1 MAAPAAG
8 GSGPSPEGERRRS
21 PLRVGLTGGL
31 ASGKSTV
38 ARLLGEAGLLVVD
51 ADRLVADLYRP
62 GGAGAAAV
70 AEIFGPGALDAS
82 GAVDRAA
89 VAGRV
94 FADDT
99 ARRRLEEAIHP
110 LVRRR
115 FAEIAG
121 AAEEPV
127 VVLEATLLVEAGY
140 GPDFDLVVAVEA
152 EPEVRLAR
160 AIARG
165 LSEDDARARLAAQGD
180 GARRR
185 AGAGRV
191 IDNSGDLAALE
202 AQVAALA
209 AELRERAA
217 APADL
222 PPFVLVTCNRDKAAE
237 AERILGRPVQ
247 TAAVDLPEIQSL
259 DLLEVLRAKG
269 EEAWRRLGR
278 PLVVEETGLALDA
291 LGGFPGP
298 LVRWMLEATG
308 PEGIAR
314 AAIALG
320 DPAAH
325 ARCALLYRDAA
336 GAVVAEGAD
345 HGELV
350 LPARGD
356 AGFGWDVVFQPA
368 GEAATYAELGAEYK
382 DRHGHRGRAW
392 RALVLRLTA
401 RTRSA

>member
-1 MAAPAAG
+1 MSRSEG
-8 GSGPSPEGERRRS
+8 GRR

-38 ARLLGEAGLLVVD
+38 AKLLAEAGFLVVD
-51 ADRLVADLYRP
+51 ADRIVAELYRP

-70 AEIFGPGALDAS
+70 SELFGPDALDAA

-94 FADDT
+94 FADAA

-115 FAEIAG
+115 FAEIA
-121 AAEEPV
+121 AAAGEPV

-140 GPDFDLVVAVEA
+140 GPDFDLVVTVEA
-152 EPEVRLAR
+152 DPEVRLAR
-160 AIARG
+160 AVARG
-165 LSEDDARARLAAQGD
+165 STEADARARLAAQGGGD
-180 GARRR
+180 RRR

-202 AQVAALA
+202 AEVAALV

-222 PPFVLVTCNRDKAAE
+222 PPFVLVTGNRDKAAE
-237 AERILGRPVQ
+237 AERILGRPVE
-247 TAAVDLPEIQSL
+247 TALVELPEIQSL
-259 DLLEVLRAKG
+259 DLLAVLRAKG

-298 LVRWMLEATG
+298 LVRWMLEAAG

-320 DPAAH
+320 DPSAH

-336 GAVVAEGAD
+336 GAVIAEGAD

-356 AGFGWDVVFQPA
+356 AGFGWDVVFRPA
-368 GEAATYAELGAEYK
+368 GEAATYAELGTAYK

-392 RALVLRLTA
+392 RALALRLTEA
-401 RTRSA
+401 RRSA

>member
-1 MAAPAAG
+1 M
-8 GSGPSPEGERRRS
+8 S
-21 PLRVGLTGGL
+21 LRVGLTGGL

-38 ARLLGEAGLLVVD
+38 ARLLAEAGFLVVD

-70 AEIFGPGALDAS
+70 CELFGPGALDAA

-94 FADDT
+94 FADDEL
-99 ARRRLEEAIHP
+99 RRRLEQAIHP

-115 FAEIAG
+115 FAEIAE
-121 AAEEPV
+121 AAAEPV

-140 GPDFDLVVAVEA
+140 APDFDLVVTVEA
-152 EPEVRLAR
+152 DPEVRLAR
-160 AIARG
+160 AVARG
-165 LSEDDARARLAAQGD
+165 LSEADARARLAAQGD
-180 GARRR
+180 GVRRR

-202 AQVAALA
+202 RQVAALID
-209 AELRERAA
+209 ELSERAVRRSA
-217 APADL
+217 AAL
-222 PPFVLVTCNRDKAAE
+222 PPFVLVTGNRDKAAE
-237 AERILGRPVQ
+237 AERILGRPVE

-259 DLLEVLRAKG
+259 DLLAVLRAKG

-298 LVRWMLEATG
+298 LVRWMLEAAG

-314 AAIALG
+314 AVIALG
-320 DPAAH
+320 DPRAH

-336 GAVVAEGAD
+336 GAVIAEGAD
-345 HGELV
+345 QGELV
-350 LPARGD
+350 LPARGG

-368 GEAATYAELGAEYK
+368 GEAATYAELGTAHK

-392 RALVLRLTA
+392 RALARRLTA
-401 RTRSA
+401 PGRSA